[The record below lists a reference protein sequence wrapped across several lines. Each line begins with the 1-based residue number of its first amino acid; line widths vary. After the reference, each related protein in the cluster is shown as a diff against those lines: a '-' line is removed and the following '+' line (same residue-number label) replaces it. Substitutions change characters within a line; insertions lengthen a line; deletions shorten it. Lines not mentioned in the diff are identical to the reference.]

1 MRDNS
6 RLSTWVFMFLAVASA
21 TAVII
26 AALIVNSGHQLPP
39 TPISSTSAASQPQ
52 QFPTEVLS
60 GMVLDSFLDNFGEPI
75 GYDSNLWDCNNCQVG
90 IISSENSALRF
101 EVSGT
106 DMGLNL
112 SSKPSWPSSRIKY
125 IQGNLMLANDGEP
138 WYETVDLSLHATLAS
153 VFWQTGCLIT
163 TSAYS
168 STQAEFSCEI
178 FTVDIQQQRMYEKV
192 NISPIIVNYGDWH
205 TAKIEITPDTFEL
218 RFYFDGKL
226 IGTHTPQNADEL
238 LKNQHLKAQ
247 IGIYTYSRDYSHMIA
262 YFDDVLVSIVP

>member
-1 MRDNS
+1 
-6 RLSTWVFMFLAVASA
+6 VASA
-21 TAVII
+21 TAVVI

-39 TPISSTSAASQPQ
+39 TPISSTSTDSQLQ

-60 GMVLDSFLDNFGEPI
+60 DTIIDSFLDNFDGPT
-75 GYDSNLWDCNNCQVG
+75 GYDTDLWDCNNCQVG
-90 IISSENSALRF
+90 TISSENGTLRL

-112 SSKPSWPSSRIKY
+112 TSKSSWPSSKIKY
-125 IQGNLMLANDGEP
+125 IQGNLMLANDEEP

-153 VFWQTGCLIT
+153 VYWQTGCLIT
-163 TSAYS
+163 TSTYS

-178 FTVDIQQQRMYEKV
+178 FTVDIQQQRIYEKV

-205 TAKIEITPDTFEL
+205 TVKIEITPDTFEL

-247 IGIYTYSRDYSHMIA
+247 IGIYTYSRDHSHMIA
-262 YFDDVLVSIVP
+262 YFDDVLVSIFP